1 MKLGDHVSIRS
12 GLVLSRKHAKEMPVC
27 SYPLLTLRAIQ
38 PDGRIDLSK
47 IESFDSTEFLQSE
60 YLSQIGDIIVRLTE
74 PYTAVLIEQDTVD
87 MVVTS
92 NFLIIRTNPKW
103 YLPEFLFWF
112 LNSKEMR
119 QKIAKNSSSNVL
131 RAVNASYFSA
141 LECPLLP
148 ISSQKKLA
156 ELHLLARKE
165 QQLLIKLAAEK
176 EKLYDRLLTQAFERE
191 KEVVLR

>member
-1 MKLGDHVSIRS
+1 MKLGDYVSIRS
-12 GLVLSRKHAKEMPVC
+12 GLVLSRKHAKEMPVH
-27 SYPLLTLRAIQ
+27 SYPLLTLRSIQ

-47 IESFDSTEFLQSE
+47 IESFDSAEFLQSE
-60 YLSQIGDIIVRLTE
+60 YLSQIGDVIVRLTE
-74 PYTAVLIEQDTVD
+74 PYTAVLIEQDTAD

-103 YLPEFLFWF
+103 FLPEYLFWF
-112 LNSKEMR
+112 LNSNEMR

-165 QQLLIKLAAEK
+165 QQLLIRLATEK
-176 EKLYDRLLTQAFERE
+176 EVLYDRLLTQAFERE

>member
-1 MKLGDHVSIRS
+1 M
-12 GLVLSRKHAKEMPVC
+12 
-27 SYPLLTLRAIQ
+27 
-38 PDGRIDLSK
+38 
-47 IESFDSTEFLQSE
+47 QSE

-103 YLPEFLFWF
+103 YLPEFIFWF